1 VEGNPS
7 TLTLYENS
15 WSKIRGQTE
24 LALYGMSESWL
35 LVVLMYIGI
44 EDPGD
49 KQNVTVQLFVGVLL
63 LRMR

>member
-1 VEGNPS
+1 M
-7 TLTLYENS
+7 
-15 WSKIRGQTE
+15 KIHGQKFVVKNRGQTE
-24 LALYGMSESWL
+24 LALYGMSESRL
-35 LVVLMYIGI
+35 LVVLTYIGI